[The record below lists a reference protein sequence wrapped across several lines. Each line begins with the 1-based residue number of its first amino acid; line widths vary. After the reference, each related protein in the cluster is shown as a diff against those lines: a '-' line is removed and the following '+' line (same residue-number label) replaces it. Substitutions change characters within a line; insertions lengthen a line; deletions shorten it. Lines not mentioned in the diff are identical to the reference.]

1 MPRVSA
7 FYGIVIRMYFSDHA
21 PPHFHASYGGLNAK
35 VLIENGDLIAGR
47 LPRRARRLVR
57 EWTARHRAELLE
69 NWSKARRREPL
80 ATIDP
85 LP

>member
-1 MPRVSA
+1 M
-7 FYGIVIRMYFSDHA
+7 
-21 PPHFHASYGGLNAK
+21 NAK

-47 LPRRARRLVR
+47 LPRRARRLVC